1 MAEQPTWIAL
11 LPVGHTDGYPHTAA
25 GTCEV
30 LIRGRLYPVVAS
42 VNSAHT
48 IVEIGAD
55 KTIEVG
61 DTATLIGPDAAA
73 VLPHAVAER
82 TGVRFLRLIQKM
94 NARLPRRVV

>member
-1 MAEQPTWIAL
+1 MAERPTWIAL

-30 LIRGRLYPVVAS
+30 LIGDRLYAVIGS

-48 IVEIGAD
+48 IVEIGAE

-61 DTATLIGPDAAA
+61 DVATLIGPDNPAI
-73 VLPHAVAER
+73 LPHTIADK
-82 TGVRFLRLIQKM
+82 TGVRYLRLIQKM
-94 NARLPRRVV
+94 NPRLPRRVV